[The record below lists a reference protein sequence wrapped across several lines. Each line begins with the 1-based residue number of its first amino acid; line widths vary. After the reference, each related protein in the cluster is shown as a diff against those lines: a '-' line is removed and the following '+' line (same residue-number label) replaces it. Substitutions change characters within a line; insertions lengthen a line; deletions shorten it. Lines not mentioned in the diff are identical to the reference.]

1 MTERDRRIA
10 ALRARLCEQLR
21 EASLPGEAEAAARS
35 WPLVEAALAD
45 RVPTIGTRR
54 RHPFLRVALAAA
66 LAAAALAAV
75 LSPAGAA
82 VGDWIGDRFAADTGD
97 SPPAFA
103 ALPKGGPV
111 LAISRTGAYA
121 IRSNGNSR
129 RLGAFAQAGWSPRGL
144 HVVGAG
150 GRRLT
155 AMTPAGTVK
164 WVLTRPGRVH
174 DPAWSTGLGFAV
186 AYLEGSAARP
196 GGSALRVVDGRGN
209 PATDRRLRRGAAAVT
224 PAWLPRSDRL
234 LTYARADG
242 TLETL
247 DVATRRGTWRSAPV
261 ASVKALAWSRD
272 GRRLVALSPRFVTVL
287 DADGHVLRT
296 IALQGAGRELA
307 LHPSGRRAAVIVRRG
322 AETSV
327 VELRVDAGGSVDAPG
342 TPAVASRRLF
352 QGDVDGIAWSAD
364 GRRLLVGWRGAG
376 EWLLL
381 GPGERIRALH
391 GVTSELGAR
400 GGFPRVAGWCCSR

>member
-1 MTERDRRIA
+1 MTELRDR
-10 ALRARLCEQLR
+10 LRNEP
-21 EASLPGEAEAAARS
+21 LPGEAEAAARS
-35 WPLVEAALAD
+35 WPLVEAAFAERAPD
-45 RVPTIGTRR
+45 VRVRR
-54 RHPFLRVALAAA
+54 RHPVLRVAVACA

-121 IRSNGNSR
+121 ISSNGNSR

-186 AYLEGSAARP
+186 AYLEGSSARP
-196 GGSALRVVDGRGN
+196 GGSALRAVDGKGN
-209 PATDRRLRRGAAAVT
+209 PATDRRLRRGAAPVT

-234 LTYARADG
+234 LTYARTDG

-272 GRRLVALSPRFVTVL
+272 GRRLVALSSRSVTVL
-287 DADGHVLRT
+287 DADGHVLRA
-296 IALQGAGRELA
+296 IALRGAARELA

-322 AETSV
+322 RETSV
-327 VELRVDAGGSVDAPG
+327 VKLRVDAGGGAGGAEAAP
-342 TPAVASRRLF
+342 AIASRQLF